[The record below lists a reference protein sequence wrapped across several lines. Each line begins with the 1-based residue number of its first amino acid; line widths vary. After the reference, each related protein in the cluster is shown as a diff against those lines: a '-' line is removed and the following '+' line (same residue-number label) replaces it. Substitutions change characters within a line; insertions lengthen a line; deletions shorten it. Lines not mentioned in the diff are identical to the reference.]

1 MARGVKKEGGAA
13 AVDPEAEERLRLK
26 KIAFSRN
33 ILSQSPAKVGAA
45 LGPSKTVIKHHGNDI
60 LRKSQRKNRYLFSF
74 PGLLGPISGG
84 KIGDLKDLGT
94 KNPILYLDFP
104 QGQMKLFGTIV
115 YPKNR
120 YLTLQFPRGGKN
132 VTCDDYFDNMIVFS
146 DAWWI
151 GTKEE
156 NPEELQLQFPKD
168 LNMDKCAE
176 NDFKGGV
183 GAPCDAKQGS
193 GKPSVKC
200 LGQDSPEVNLEDDLS
215 DSPSDYTE
223 MAVVTPARQ
232 SARTAGKTFNFA
244 EVSSGDDLI
253 GNGDE
258 TPEEE
263 DEKVDTVSGKR
274 HAQKERSSPVVFEID
289 NEDSARQNPDSE
301 QCKETEKAKDL
312 SGNDQK
318 CLVQTTLSSMFK
330 RVGEKKTQKDVI
342 VKTNTSEASKLT
354 KGRKKAEERE
364 PGTVAKEQKKQQK
377 KIDIVT
383 VNQKKSKAK
392 ASGASSSKRRRADV
406 VSTSQSS
413 DPNDSTQAEDDD
425 IEEFSSTSQDMSAS
439 DEDWTA

>member
-1 MARGVKKEGGAA
+1 MARGAKKEGSATA
-13 AVDPEAEERLRLK
+13 DPEAEERLRLK

-33 ILSQSPAKVGAA
+33 ILSQNPAKVSRQA
-45 LGPSKTVIKHHGNDI
+45 LAPSKMVIKHHGKDI

-146 DAWWI
+146 DVWWI

-156 NPEELQLQFPKD
+156 NPEELRLEFPKN
-168 LNMDKCAE
+168 LNVEKCAE
-176 NDFKGGV
+176 SDFKGGV

-193 GKPSVKC
+193 GKPPVKC
-200 LGQDSPEVNLEDDLS
+200 LGQDSPERSLEDDLT
-215 DSPSDYTE
+215 DSPSDHTE
-223 MAVVTPARQ
+223 MAGLTPARQ
-232 SARTAGKTFNFA
+232 SIRTAGKTFNFA
-244 EVSSGDDLI
+244 ESSSGDDLI

-263 DEKVDTVSGKR
+263 DEKVDTVLGKR
-274 HAQKERSSPVVFEID
+274 HLQTERSSPVVFEID
-289 NEDSARQNPDSE
+289 NDDSARQNPDSE
-301 QCKETEKAKDL
+301 QCKKTEKAKNL

-318 CLVQTTLSSMFK
+318 CLVQKTLSSMFK
-330 RVGEKKTQKDVI
+330 RVEDK
-342 VKTNTSEASKLT
+342 ASKLT

-364 PGTVAKEQKKQQK
+364 PGTVSKEQKKQQK
-377 KIDIVT
+377 KTELVD
-383 VNQKKSKAK
+383 QKKSKAK
-392 ASGASSSKRRRADV
+392 GSGPSSSKRRRADV

-413 DPNDSTQAEDDD
+413 DPIDSTQAEDDD

-439 DEDWTA
+439 DEDWAA